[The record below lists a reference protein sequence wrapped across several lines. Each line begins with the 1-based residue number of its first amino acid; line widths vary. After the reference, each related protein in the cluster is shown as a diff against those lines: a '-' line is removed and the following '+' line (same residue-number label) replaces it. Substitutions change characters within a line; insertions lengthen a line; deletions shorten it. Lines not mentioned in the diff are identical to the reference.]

1 MNDEQKRE
9 NWERMISKGMIR
21 LIFEVGILR
30 VVLPSMVFTQIIVYV
45 LEHGFTS
52 SNIGEF
58 LTESRILALLFGT
71 LVGGVVFGLM
81 MWFWGM
87 KKYQKQISRSKE

>member
-1 MNDEQKRE
+1 MNDQQKRE
-9 NWERMISKGMIR
+9 SWERLASKGIIR

-30 VVLPSMVFTQIIVYV
+30 VVLPSMVLTQIIVYV
-45 LEHGFTS
+45 LEYGFTS

-58 LTESRILALLFGT
+58 LTGTRILALAFGT

-81 MWFWGM
+81 MWFWGT
-87 KKYQKQISRSKE
+87 KKYPKLNE

>member
-30 VVLPSMVFTQIIVYV
+30 VALPSMVLTQIIVYV

-52 SNIGEF
+52 ANIGEF
-58 LTESRILALLFGT
+58 LTGSRILALLFGT
-71 LVGGVVFGLM
+71 LVGGVAFGSM

-87 KKYQKQISRSKE
+87 KKYPKLN